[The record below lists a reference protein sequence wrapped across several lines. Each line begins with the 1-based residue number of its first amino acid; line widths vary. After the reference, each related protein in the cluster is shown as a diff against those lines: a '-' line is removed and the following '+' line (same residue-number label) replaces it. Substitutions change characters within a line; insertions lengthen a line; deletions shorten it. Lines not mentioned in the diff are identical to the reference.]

1 MNASNNNN
9 ATSADAFVAALLQQQ
24 QQQPAMAG
32 RGRTQ
37 QAAFPLGGA
46 ASATNGL
53 QGSGVVQARQTAGRG
68 RAASQLV
75 QQRQQSQGQQAL
87 AIGAQQNGALGGS
100 LGLAQPAAGRGRT
113 ATARTRATRQQN
125 LPVGA
130 PAIPLAQ
137 QFALDNGAAL
147 TQGTDRQA
155 LSALFGTAPTNG
167 TVSQQQ
173 TPPRRARTSAAAT
186 ANNGNALLGLAN
198 GQQQVAPRRAR
209 SNNAASALAGSNN
222 NAFAATNNANNA
234 AGFGLGG
241 AASFDGQFQ
250 NQGQNQAA
258 SRRARSASANTT
270 TNNNNALGHGASNPF
285 GAQGSNNGEGGA
297 NSNASDKNKYI
308 LVDAMGN
315 RLGSE
320 YRSKSAYGAAGK
332 AAARGHTDIYL
343 WDRNHPVSEGGR
355 VYSYAGRV
363 EPITNPTAHTQKY
376 GFTKKPVVQ
385 SRGYVDL
392 DSNFRPIQGQQA
404 SRGAF

>member
-1 MNASNNNN
+1 MAPPALSLSHADTMNASNNNN
-9 ATSADAFVAALLQQQ
+9 AASADAFVAALLQQQ

-46 ASATNGL
+46 AATNGL
-53 QGSGVVQARQTAGRG
+53 RGSGAVQARQTAGRG
-68 RAASQLV
+68 RAASQLLP
-75 QQRQQSQGQQAL
+75 QRQQSQGQQAL
-87 AIGAQQNGALGGS
+87 ALGAQQNGALGGS
-100 LGLAQPAAGRGRT
+100 LGLAQPAASRGRA

-125 LPVGA
+125 LPVGT

-137 QFALDNGAAL
+137 QFALDNRAAL
-147 TQGTDRQA
+147 TQGTDQQA
-155 LSALFGTAPTNG
+155 LAALFGTAPTNG
-167 TVSQQQ
+167 AVSQQQ
-173 TPPRRARTSAAAT
+173 MAPRRARTSAATAAT
-186 ANNGNALLGLAN
+186 NS
-198 GQQQVAPRRAR
+198 GQQQTAPRRAR
-209 SNNAASALAGSNN
+209 SNSAANALVGGNT
-222 NAFAATNNANNA
+222 AT
-234 AGFGLGG
+234 
-241 AASFDGQFQ
+241 
-250 NQGQNQAA
+250 
-258 SRRARSASANTT
+258 
-270 TNNNNALGHGASNPF
+270 NNALGHGASNQF
-285 GAQGSNNGEGGA
+285 GAQGSNKGDGGA
-297 NSNASDKNKYI
+297 NYNASDKNKYI

-343 WDRNHPVSEGGR
+343 WDRNHPMSEGGR

-392 DSNFRPIQGQQA
+392 DSNFKPIQGQQA

>member
-1 MNASNNNN
+1 MNARNNNN

-24 QQQPAMAG
+24 QQQQPAMAG

-37 QAAFPLGGA
+37 QAALPLGGA
-46 ASATNGL
+46 ATNGL

-68 RAASQLV
+68 RAASQTL

-87 AIGAQQNGALGGS
+87 ALGAQQNGALGGS
-100 LGLAQPAAGRGRT
+100 LGLGQPAASRGRA

-137 QFALDNGAAL
+137 QFALDNSAAL
-147 TQGTDRQA
+147 TQGADQQA
-155 LSALFGTAPTNG
+155 LAALFGTAPTNG
-167 TVSQQQ
+167 TASQQQ
-173 TPPRRARTSAAAT
+173 AAPRRARTPAAGASR
-186 ANNGNALLGLAN
+186 GNSLLGLN
-198 GQQQVAPRRAR
+198 NSQQQTAPRRAR
-209 SNNAASALAGSNN
+209 SNNVASALVGS
-222 NAFAATNNANNA
+222 TNANNA

-250 NQGQNQAA
+250 NQGQDQAA
-258 SRRARSASANTT
+258 LRRARSAAANT
-270 TNNNNALGHGASNPF
+270 NNSALGYGASNPF
-285 GAQGSNNGEGGA
+285 GAQGSSAIGAA
-297 NSNASDKNKYI
+297 NSSVSDKNKYI

-343 WDRNHPVSEGGR
+343 WDRNHPMSEGGR

-392 DSNFRPIQGQQA
+392 DSNFRPIQAQQA

>member
-1 MNASNNNN
+1 MNAINNNN
-9 ATSADAFVAALLQQQ
+9 NNVTSADAFVAALLQQQ
-24 QQQPAMAG
+24 QQPAVSG

-46 ASATNGL
+46 AATNGL

-68 RAASQLV
+68 RAASQLL
-75 QQRQQSQGQQAL
+75 QQRQQSLGQQAL
-87 AIGAQQNGALGGS
+87 PLGAQQNGALGGS
-100 LGLAQPAAGRGRT
+100 LGLGQPAASRGRAATGRG
-113 ATARTRATRQQN
+113 RATRQQN

-137 QFALDNGAAL
+137 QFALDNNAAL
-147 TQGTDRQA
+147 TQGADQQA
-155 LSALFGTAPTNG
+155 LAALFGTAPTNG

-173 TPPRRARTSAAAT
+173 TAPRRARTSAAA
-186 ANNGNALLGLAN
+186 ASNGNFPLGLN
-198 GQQQVAPRRAR
+198 NSQQQAAPRRAR
-209 SNNAASALAGSNN
+209 ATNASANALAGSNN
-222 NAFAATNNANNA
+222 NAFAATNNA

-241 AASFDGQFQ
+241 APFDGQFQ
-250 NQGQNQAA
+250 NQGQNQQQAA
-258 SRRARSASANTT
+258 SRRARSASANT
-270 TNNNNALGHGASNPF
+270 NNNALGYGASNQF
-285 GAQGSNNGEGGA
+285 GAQGGNNGDGNA
-297 NSNASDKNKYI
+297 NYNASDKNKYV

-343 WDRNHPVSEGGR
+343 WDRNHPASEGGR

-392 DSNFRPIQGQQA
+392 DRNFKPIQGQQA

>member
-1 MNASNNNN
+1 MNAINNNN
-9 ATSADAFVAALLQQQ
+9 NNVTSADAFVAALLQQQ
-24 QQQPAMAG
+24 QQPAVSG

-46 ASATNGL
+46 AATNGL

-68 RAASQLV
+68 RGASQLL
-75 QQRQQSQGQQAL
+75 QQRQQSQGQQTL
-87 AIGAQQNGALGGS
+87 GLGAQQNGALGGS
-100 LGLAQPAAGRGRT
+100 LGLGQPAASRGRAATGRG
-113 ATARTRATRQQN
+113 RATRQQN

-137 QFALDNGAAL
+137 QFALENNATL
-147 TQGTDRQA
+147 TQGADQQA
-155 LSALFGTAPTNG
+155 LAALFGTAPTNG
-167 TVSQQQ
+167 ALSQQQ
-173 TPPRRARTSAAAT
+173 TAPRRARTSAAAAA
-186 ANNGNALLGLAN
+186 ANNGNFPLGLN
-198 GQQQVAPRRAR
+198 NSQQQTATRRAR
-209 SNNAASALAGSNN
+209 SNNVN
-222 NAFAATNNANNA
+222 NAFAPTNNGNNA

-241 AASFDGQFQ
+241 ASFDGQFQ

-258 SRRARSASANTT
+258 SRRARSASA
-270 TNNNNALGHGASNPF
+270 TNNNSNSNALGYGASNQF
-285 GAQGSNNGEGGA
+285 GAQGSNNGDGGA
-297 NSNASDKNKYI
+297 ANYNASDKNKYI

-343 WDRNHPVSEGGR
+343 WDRNNPVSEGGR

-392 DSNFRPIQGQQA
+392 DSNFKPIQGQQG